1 MKIQKFQK
9 GKVVLNTFDALAD
22 LVKNGDLKLK
32 RERIITN
39 KPKPTVKE
47 YVSTTKLADTK
58 GTDTSLKDRQIKG
71 WIDNNFKAKY
81 GVTPE
86 PWMHSA
92 YTNILTQHPYL
103 MPAGDDVLWYIHKH
117 RDLKAPNGKSLW
129 FSQKLG
135 DAYRAKVMSPITQ
148 TPYKSMQQ
156 VLDIP
161 DYFTPEQYKWIA
173 KLDAPAAIPQYSTS
187 PVVLNIPDYFKPQ
200 QYRGIGNYDTMFEN
214 AQHVYLSGAPEAA
227 QQFLSAGMKD
237 VAAMARGLKPTSFKY
252 KPAPGIVPMPV
263 LQEIVTRRGA
273 PAGTAQWLHNINL
286 QDPTIGTSY
295 LDLFA
300 KRPNYFRQMYNLNGT
315 PIK

>member
-9 GKVVLNTFDALAD
+9 GKVVLNTFDALGD
-22 LVKNGDLKLK
+22 LVKSGDLKLK
-32 RERIITN
+32 RARVITHR
-39 KPKPTVKE
+39 PKPTVKE
-47 YVSTTKLADTK
+47 YVSTTKFVDPKELNTF
-58 GTDTSLKDRQIKG
+58 KDRQIKG
-71 WIDNNFKAKY
+71 WIDTNFKAKY
-81 GVTPE
+81 GIALE
-86 PWMHSA
+86 PWMQTA

-103 MPAGDDVLWYIHKH
+103 MSAGDDVLWHIHKH
-117 RDLKAPNGKSLW
+117 RDLKAPDGRSLW

-148 TPYKSMQQ
+148 TPYRSMSQ
-156 VLDIP
+156 VLD
-161 DYFTPEQYKWIA
+161 
-173 KLDAPAAIPQYSTS
+173 
-187 PVVLNIPDYFKPQ
+187 IPDYFKPQ

-214 AQHVYLSGAPEAA
+214 AQHAYLSGAPEAA

-237 VAAMARGLKPTSFKY
+237 VAAMARGFKPTSFKY
-252 KPAPGIVPMPV
+252 KPTPGIVPMPV

-300 KRPNYFRQMYNLNGT
+300 KRPGYFRQMYNLNGT
-315 PIK
+315 LIK

>member
-9 GKVVLNTFDALAD
+9 GKVVLNTFDALVD
-22 LVKNGDLKLK
+22 LVKSGDLKLK
-32 RERIITN
+32 RERIITHR
-39 KPKPTVKE
+39 PKPTVKE
-47 YVSTTKLADTK
+47 YVSTTKLADPK
-58 GTDTSLKDRQIKG
+58 GSDFKARQIKG
-71 WIDNNFKAKY
+71 WIDTNFKAKY
-81 GVTPE
+81 GIAPE
-86 PWMHSA
+86 PWMQTA

-103 MPAGDDVLWYIHKH
+103 MSAGDDVLWHIHKH
-117 RDLKAPNGKSLW
+117 RDLKAPDGRSLW

-135 DAYRAKVMSPITQ
+135 DAYRAKVMPPITQ
-148 TPYKSMQQ
+148 TPYRSMSQ

-214 AQHVYLSGAPEAA
+214 AQHAYLSGAPETA
-227 QQFLSAGMKD
+227 QQFLSAGLSD
-237 VAAMARGLKPTSFKY
+237 AAAIARGLKPTSFKY
-252 KPAPGIVPMPV
+252 KPTPGIVPTPV

-273 PAGTAQWLHNINL
+273 PAGTAQWLRNINL

-300 KRPNYFRQMYNLNGT
+300 KRPDYFRQMYNLDGT
-315 PIK
+315 LIK